1 MLVLEFS
8 SLGGWV
14 VYGGDAWWQ
23 DSAATH
29 GLCTT
34 HFLICCYQRDSLR
47 LLPWVFHRTPRAW
60 LPSEGIHERVPDSSH
75 RHFIT
80 PSQKRS
86 HCPPI
91 ACLQEAAQQVPPIS
105 QGKELETHT
114 PLNRHPLRSYH
125 NRRDAN
131 FKAVFPQLL
140 CVSCPNAVWSWTF
153 FPLKR
158 IKHGELTSLG

>member
-1 MLVLEFS
+1 MVVM
-8 SLGGWV
+8 LGGR
-14 VYGGDAWWQ
+14 AQ
-23 DSAATH
+23 
-29 GLCTT
+29 
-34 HFLICCYQRDSLR
+34 
-47 LLPWVFHRTPRAW
+47 LPRMAYVQPTSSFAVINGTPSGFCPESFHRTPRAW

-86 HCPPI
+86 HCSPI

-140 CVSCPNAVWSWTF
+140 CVSCPNAVWS
-153 FPLKR
+153 
-158 IKHGELTSLG
+158 